1 MGIARRLMEHNMSD
15 PWDGDLLKPADE
27 PPLEPGSRTGQ
38 TRLWIIAAL
47 LAAAAI
53 VAAYL
58 VFRGGSTPE
67 QTATAETPS
76 PTKVQPP
83 VQPLG
88 GDAMSITVPPLDE
101 TDALV
106 RTLVR
111 GLSSHPQVLAWLAT
125 EGRIRN
131 FTLVVTNIS
140 EGTTPARSLRT
151 LRPSSPFR
159 VAERSGDL
167 YLDPRSYERYT
178 GLADALASIDPA
190 GAARLYATLKPRIE
204 EAHRELGDPD
214 QPFDRL
220 LEGAIVLLLKTP
232 VDEGP
237 VQVEPRGIV
246 YGFADED
253 LEDLTP
259 AQKQLLRM
267 GPRNARAVQA
277 TLRAMAL
284 ALGIPSE
291 RLPAAGP
298 PDRQ

>member
-1 MGIARRLMEHNMSD
+1 MEQDMSD
-15 PWDGDLLKPADE
+15 SWDGELLKTADE
-27 PPLEPGSRTGQ
+27 PPPEPGSPKRQAG
-38 TRLWIIAAL
+38 LWIVAAL

-53 VAAYL
+53 VAAYM

-67 QTATAETPS
+67 RTATNEAPS
-76 PTKVQPP
+76 PMKAQQP
-83 VQPLG
+83 VRPLG

-111 GLSSHPQVLAWLAT
+111 ALSSHPQVVAWLAT
-125 EGRIRN
+125 EDRIRN
-131 FTLVVTNIS
+131 FTLVVTNIA
-140 EGTTPARSLRT
+140 EGKTPARALRT

-159 VAERSGDL
+159 VTERSGDL

-178 GLADALASIDPA
+178 GHADALASIDPA

-204 EAHRELGDPD
+204 EAHRELGSPD
-214 QPFDRL
+214 QPFDRV
-220 LEGAIVLLLKTP
+220 LEGAIVLLLRTP

-237 VQVEPRGIV
+237 EGPVRVEPRGIV

-253 LEDLTP
+253 LEDLAP

-267 GPRNARAVQA
+267 GPRNARAVQR

-291 RLPAAGP
+291 RLPAPVAP
-298 PDRQ
+298 

>member
-1 MGIARRLMEHNMSD
+1 MPDS
-15 PWDGDLLKPADE
+15 WDGELLKTADE
-27 PPLEPGSRTGQ
+27 RPEPGSPKRQ
-38 TRLWIIAAL
+38 RQAELWIIAAL
-47 LAAAAI
+47 LAGAAI
-53 VAAYL
+53 VAAYV

-67 QTATAETPS
+67 QTATAEAPS
-76 PTKVQPP
+76 PVKAQQP

-106 RTLVR
+106 RSLV
-111 GLSSHPQVLAWLAT
+111 GALSSHPQVAAWLAT
-125 EGRIRN
+125 EDRIRN
-131 FTLVVTNIS
+131 FTLVVTNIA
-140 EGTTPARSLRT
+140 EGKTPARSLRA

-178 GLADALASIDPA
+178 GLADAVASIDPA

-204 EAHRELGDPD
+204 EAHRELGHPE

-232 VDEGP
+232 VEEGP
-237 VQVEPRGIV
+237 VRVEPRGIV

-267 GPRNARAVQA
+267 GPRNARAVQR

-291 RLPAAGP
+291 RLPASDLP
-298 PDRQ
+298 VRQ

>member
-1 MGIARRLMEHNMSD
+1 MPE
-15 PWDGDLLKPADE
+15 PWDHELLKTADD
-27 PPLEPGSRTGQ
+27 PPETSPRKRQTG
-38 TRLWIIAAL
+38 LWIIAAL
-47 LAAAAI
+47 LAGAAI

-58 VFRGGSTPE
+58 VFRGGSAPE
-67 QTATAETPS
+67 QTATAEAPL
-76 PTKVQPP
+76 PVKAQQP

-88 GDAMSITVPPLDE
+88 GDAMSIAVPPLDE

-106 RTLVR
+106 RKLVSA
-111 GLSSHPQVLAWLAT
+111 LSSHPQVAAWLAT
-125 EGRIRN
+125 EDRIRN
-131 FTLVVTNIS
+131 FALVVTNIA
-140 EGTTPARSLRT
+140 EGKTPARSLRT

-159 VAERSGDL
+159 VTERSGDL
-167 YLDPRSYERYT
+167 YLDPRSYERYA

-204 EAHRELGDPD
+204 EAHRDLGNPE
-214 QPFDRL
+214 QPFDRV
-220 LEGAIVLLLKTP
+220 LERAIVLLLKTP
-232 VDEGP
+232 IEEGP
-237 VQVEPRGIV
+237 LQVEPRGIV

-267 GPRNARAVQA
+267 GPRSARTVQS

-291 RLPAAGP
+291 RLPASEQ
-298 PDRQ
+298 PDRR

>member
-1 MGIARRLMEHNMSD
+1 MSNS
-15 PWDGDLLKPADE
+15 WDGELLKTADE
-27 PPLEPGSRTGQ
+27 TPEPESPKRQTG
-38 TRLWIIAAL
+38 LWFIAAL

-53 VAAYL
+53 AAAYL

-67 QTATAETPS
+67 RTATAEAPPPAKT
-76 PTKVQPP
+76 QQP

-106 RTLVR
+106 RTLV
-111 GLSSHPQVLAWLAT
+111 GALSSHPRVAAWLAT

-131 FTLVVTNIS
+131 FTLVVTDIA
-140 EGTTPARSLRT
+140 EGKTPATSLRT
-151 LRPSSPFR
+151 LRPTSPFR

-178 GLADALASIDPA
+178 GFADALASIDPA

-204 EAHRELGDPD
+204 EAHREMEHPD
-214 QPFDRL
+214 QPFDRV
-220 LEGAIVLLLKTP
+220 LERAIVLLLKTP
-232 VDEGP
+232 VEEGP
-237 VQVEPRGIV
+237 VRVEPRGIV

-267 GPRNARAVQA
+267 GPRNARAVQR
-277 TLRAMAL
+277 TLHAMAL

-291 RLPAAGP
+291 RLPAPAAP
-298 PDRQ
+298 